1 MAQLDPAMLPF
12 KTQELFQLMTAK
24 SRCDSS
30 GEFRHPT
37 NSSQSRLAP
46 IWQHPT
52 QSGNPH
58 GATGHRKAAIQNPQ
72 LISVN
77 DSKVAV

>member
-1 MAQLDPAMLPF
+1 MNMR
-12 KTQELFQLMTAK
+12 TANADG
-24 SRCDSS
+24 R
-30 GEFRHPT
+30 
-37 NSSQSRLAP
+37 Q
-46 IWQHPT
+46 QPT